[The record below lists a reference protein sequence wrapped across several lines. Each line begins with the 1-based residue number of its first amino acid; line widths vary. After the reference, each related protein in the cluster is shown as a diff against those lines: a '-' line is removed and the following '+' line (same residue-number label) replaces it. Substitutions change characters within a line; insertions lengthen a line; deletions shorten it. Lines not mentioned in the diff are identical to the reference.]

1 MLTFQPW
8 CILAM
13 FQNIGQ
19 QWPVPLFTVGFG
31 SQFSRHHNQPFVLF
45 RNAIVQFLDFPA
57 LKTLQSKCHQRPVLH
72 ILTKLCLLSSVGMH
86 WCRSNQ
92 TLKLLCSKFARF
104 ASQTYSSVYCIGPSL
119 SGIFQYYVLSLVILR
134 CISFCTAWSQWSSL
148 FCIYCSVH
156 RSFFEDSTYCIAG
169 PGILYTFIQLCCIW
183 PSLSVYCIA
192 TTASIVYSPLVMLT

>member
-1 MLTFQPW
+1 MLTFQPC

-31 SQFSRHHNQPFVLF
+31 SQFSRHPHQPFVIF
-45 RNAIVQFLDFPA
+45 RNAIVQFPDFPA
-57 LKTLQSKCHQRPVLH
+57 LKSKCHQKPVLH

-92 TLKLLCSKFARF
+92 TLKLLCSALDLQDLLLKL
-104 ASQTYSSVYCIGPSL
+104 I
-119 SGIFQYYVLSLVILR
+119 YVVLYIDSLVY
-134 CISFCTAWSQWSSL
+134 SNTMYFHWSSFSAFNFAL
-148 FCIYCSVH
+148 HGVNGH
-156 RSFFEDSTYCIAG
+156 
-169 PGILYTFIQLCCIW
+169 
-183 PSLSVYCIA
+183 PSSVYCIA